1 MSTKFTPADS
11 KPDKILTG
19 FISVRAP
26 ELKHVYNT
34 IQGAT
39 SVDEL
44 TNRFGRPTAG
54 GLETDQIHDTI
65 QLLNAVDMVES
76 PSGDIKSTVEPINRR
91 HHDGLPFE
99 ARLLYHCNQ
108 QKGRQTH
115 FAAAYRA
122 LLSEGT
128 RTVSARLDDLITILK
143 RETDYNFSWTKP
155 KIKMWMRLCE
165 QLGLIT
171 ETEDD
176 LVLSPCR
183 TLLHD
188 ALVLAP
194 TDADAD
200 PEYGDPEVK
209 NGEFRRALDW
219 IHDNL
224 FSLYEERAG
233 TPRLHPA
240 VADVVRNMEND
251 DVISLSSPGDSQHVV
266 EIPPEDLNNDARG
279 SRRNVTRISIRARP
293 QETAY
298 QYPLNQLLAHQ

>member
-1 MSTKFTPADS
+1 MSTTYTPADS
-11 KPDKILTG
+11 KPEKILTG

-26 ELKHVYNT
+26 ELKHVYNA

-54 GLETDQIHDTI
+54 GLETDHIHDTI
-65 QLLNAVDMVES
+65 QFLNAVDMVES
-76 PSGDIKSTVEPINRR
+76 PSGDIKSTVEPINRH
-91 HHDGLPFE
+91 HHDSLPFE

-115 FAAAYRA
+115 LAAVYGA
-122 LLSEGT
+122 LLSEGS
-128 RTVSARLDDLITILK
+128 RTVSAGRDDLRTILK
-143 RETDYNFSWTKP
+143 RETDYDFSWTDE
-155 KIKMWMRLCE
+155 KINMWVRLCE

-171 ETEDD
+171 ETGDD

-183 TLLHD
+183 SLLHD

-194 TDADAD
+194 TNADAD
-200 PEYGDPEVK
+200 PEYSDPEVE

-224 FSLYEERAG
+224 FALYEERAG

-240 VADVVRNMEND
+240 VADVLRNMEND
-251 DVISLSSPGDSQHVV
+251 DIISLSSPGDSQHVV
-266 EIPPEDLNNDARG
+266 EIPPENLADDVRG
-279 SRRNVTRISIRARP
+279 SRRDVTRISIRARP
-293 QETAY
+293 EETAY
-298 QYPLNQLLAHQ
+298 QYPLNQLLTRQ